1 MADKVEGD
9 RGVPEAKVDVAVVKD
24 EFTEAFNEADK
35 VGEKADLSAADDP
48 AKMKEETPVV
58 IPPVVTPPIVETPP
72 VETPP
77 VERQPGETDEKFE
90 QRYKTLQ
97 GIHKHDRETWE
108 TEKVNLLKDL
118 EEAKKPKTPVVTPPP
133 TPAEVNAAETF
144 IENLTEE
151 QKEQLK
157 VYEQDFD
164 VVSKMEG
171 IKRGVELAKLKKE
184 MMDTLDTWKKEFV
197 TKLTETETNITS
209 KIAPAVKLVEDND
222 QENHFSM
229 IREGY
234 TREDGTQ
241 VLGHNDFEKFRD
253 DGSLTAWIEAKPK
266 YLQPALKQT
275 YEKGSAMD
283 VIDLISDF
291 KKDNNIPLTSQ
302 PSADVIPINTAK
314 AAKKQALATVT
325 SRGRAVNLN
334 VAVADDFEGA
344 FNEAINK

>member
-9 RGVPEAKVDVAVVKD
+9 RGVPETKVEDAAVA
-24 EFTEAFNEADK
+24 EFTDAFNEADK
-35 VGEKADLSAADDP
+35 VGEKADLTAADDP
-48 AKMKEETPVV
+48 AKMKEE
-58 IPPVVTPPIVETPP
+58 PPVVVPPVVVLPVVETPP
-72 VETPP
+72 VEIPP
-77 VERQPGETDEKFE
+77 AEQQPGETDEKYE

-108 TEKVNLLKDL
+108 TEKANLLSDV
-118 EEAKKPKTPVVTPPP
+118 EEAKKPKTPKVTPPS
-133 TPAEVNAAETF
+133 TSEEVAAEAF
-144 IENLTEE
+144 VDSLTDE
-151 QKEQLK
+151 QKEQLA

-171 IKRGVELAKLKKE
+171 IKRGVEFGKLRKE
-184 MMDTLDTWKKEFV
+184 IADWKAEITGQITAQNAQIDTR
-197 TKLTETETNITS
+197 
-209 KIAPAVKLVEDND
+209 IAPAVKLVEDNE

-234 TREDGTQ
+234 VREDGTE
-241 VLGHNDFEKFRD
+241 VPGHNDFEKFRD
-253 DGSLTAWIEAKPK
+253 DGSLQSWIESKPK
-266 YLQPALKQT
+266 YLQPALKET
-275 YEKGSAMD
+275 YSKGSVMD

-344 FNEAINK
+344 FDEAIHK